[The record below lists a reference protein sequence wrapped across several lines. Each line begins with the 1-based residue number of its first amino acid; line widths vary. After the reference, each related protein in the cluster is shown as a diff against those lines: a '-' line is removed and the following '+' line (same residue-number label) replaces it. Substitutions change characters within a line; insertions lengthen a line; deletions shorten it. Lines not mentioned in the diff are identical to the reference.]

1 MNNDEN
7 FNKLEIDSTNYETRL
22 TRKFLNRKP
31 YEKSDPLKFT
41 AFIPGVIKRL
51 FVHEDSIVNP
61 GTPLLLLEAMKME
74 NTVNSSVIGKVKK
87 IYIREGELVIK
98 NQLLIELE

>member
-31 YEKSDPLKFT
+31 YVKFT